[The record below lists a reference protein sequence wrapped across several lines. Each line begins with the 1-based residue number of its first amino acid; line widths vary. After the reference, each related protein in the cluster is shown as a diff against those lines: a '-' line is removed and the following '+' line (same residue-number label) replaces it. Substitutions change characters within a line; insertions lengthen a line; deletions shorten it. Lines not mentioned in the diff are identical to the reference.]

1 MNTTNPVNRICAVI
15 PFYNEQNTIRNIIVN
30 TLKYVDEV
38 IAVNDG
44 SNDSS
49 VNELI
54 GIERLTIIGNC
65 TNLGKGYALSKGF
78 IYSYDNKFDVTIT
91 LDADLQHDPTF
102 IPAFLPLLDEF
113 DIVIGNRL
121 NDIKPMPYHRRFSNK
136 ITSALLSKKLNI
148 KIEDSQ
154 CGYRAYK
161 TRILPLIQT
170 SSNGFEAESEIIVKA
185 VRNNL
190 RIGFV
195 NIPAVYG
202 NEKSKMKPVQA
213 IIGFT
218 KILLS

>member
-1 MNTTNPVNRICAVI
+1 MNTINPPNRICAVI
-15 PFYNEQNTIRNIIVN
+15 PFYNEQNTIRIIIED

-44 SNDSS
+44 SIDSS
-49 VNELI
+49 ANELI
-54 GIERLTIIGNC
+54 GIERFTLIENPI
-65 TNLGKGYALSKGF
+65 NLGKGDALRTGF
-78 IYSYDNKFDVTIT
+78 AYSFNNNFDITIT
-91 LDADLQHDPTF
+91 LDADLQHDPSL

-113 DIVIGNRL
+113 DVVIGNRL

-136 ITSALLSKKLNI
+136 ITSFLLSKKLNV

-154 CGYRAYK
+154 CGYRAYR
-161 TRILPLIQT
+161 TRVLPLIQT
-170 SSNGFEAESEIIVKA
+170 KSNGFEAESEILVKA
-185 VRNNL
+185 IRNNL

-218 KILLS
+218 KVLLS

>member
-1 MNTTNPVNRICAVI
+1 MNTTNQANKICAVI
-15 PFYNEQNTIRNIIVN
+15 PFYNEQNTIRTIIED

-49 VNELI
+49 MNELK
-54 GIERLTIIGNC
+54 GIERLTLIESSI
-65 TNLGKGYALSKGF
+65 NLGKGDALRKGF
-78 IYSYDNKFDVTIT
+78 IHSYNGNFDITIT
-91 LDADLQHDPTF
+91 LDADLQHDPSL

-113 DIVIGNRL
+113 EVVIGNRL
-121 NDIKPMPYHRRFSNK
+121 NDLKPMPFHRRISNK
-136 ITSALLSKKLNI
+136 ITSILLSKKLNVN
-148 KIEDSQ
+148 IEDSQ
-154 CGYRAYK
+154 CGYRAYR

-170 SSNGFEAESEIIVKA
+170 KSDGFEAESEILVKA

-218 KILLS
+218 KVLLS